1 MIFAIIHPDTLAAT
15 GLRHLLQSYF
25 DVQAHCYATPHSFL
39 AAQPEQYDGYMVA
52 SEAFMPCS
60 EVLLPRKA
68 RVVLLCNRSEH
79 LSWGGMSLLTT
90 LSHEEIIEALDSC
103 IEQLSTSR
111 EPRETQEELT
121 LREIEVLRCVAQG
134 KMNKEIADV
143 LHISINTVLSHR
155 KNIVAKLGIK
165 TVSGLSLYA
174 VMNGI
179 IAAGK

>member
-1 MIFAIIHPDTLAAT
+1 MIFAIIHPDTLSAT

-25 DVQAHCYATPHSFL
+25 DVQAHCYATSEAFL
-39 AAQPEQYDGYMVA
+39 SAQPEQYDGYMVVA
-52 SEAFMPCS
+52 DAFMACI

-68 RVVLLCNRSEH
+68 RVVLLTDRCVCQEC
-79 LSWGGMSLLTT
+79 GGMSVVTT
-90 LSHEEIIEALDSC
+90 RSHEEIIETLDKC
-103 IEQLSTSR
+103 IEQIATIR
-111 EPRETQEELT
+111 EPRATQEDLT

-134 KMNKEIADV
+134 LMNKEIADV

-179 IAAGK
+179 IAPGR